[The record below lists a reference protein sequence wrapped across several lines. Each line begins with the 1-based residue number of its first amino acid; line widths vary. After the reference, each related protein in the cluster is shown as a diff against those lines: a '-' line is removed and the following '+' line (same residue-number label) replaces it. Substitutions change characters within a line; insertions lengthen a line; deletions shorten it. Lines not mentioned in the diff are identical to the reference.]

1 MHIDDF
7 YRYKMEH
14 IDETESN
21 MDNALFK
28 QRKENVTKLMHENR
42 PVYDELASL
51 MNYLHSAL
59 HSQAIGLDK
68 VKADFGVIDGSLDKL
83 KITLSTHYEE
93 SQFCDEIVSRIAD
106 FVKKDDDTVDVER
119 F

>member
-83 KITLSTHYEE
+83 KTTLSTHYED
-93 SQFCDEIVSRIAD
+93 SQFCDEIVTRIAD